1 MLPLSKVCAEPA
13 SLVTVCVMLP
23 FCHVTV
29 VPAVIVRVDGLNDS
43 AFVIHT
49 LDAVGVHVPPPPP
62 PPPHGDVEPP
72 HAASSTTPAAP
83 RGNAITANRK
93 DPPRLP
99 EGQR

>member
-23 FCHVTV
+23 FCHMTV

-62 PPPHGDVEPP
+62 PPPYGDVEPP
-72 HAASSTTPAAP
+72 HAASSTTPAALSARVIP
-83 RGNAITANRK
+83 LDRMG
-93 DPPRLP
+93 PP
-99 EGQR
+99 GFGAWD